1 MKQVPQL
8 FTFAVALSVVDAFGG
23 TRRRSWYNA
32 MGFNGPEWAR
42 DIRPSA
48 TTSKLRRTGQYARRF
63 PTGAPEGASKEDEAL
78 PVRRNFLKTSAA
90 FLSSALLGT
99 AAAIPAAPPEPA
111 QATEGSLPSL
121 TDAESL
127 RIDIFE
133 RTAPSVVF
141 IDTFAEKQDVF
152 SPNAIDVPL
161 GTGTG
166 YVWDKEGHIG
176 KSPALSGIGPNQDL
190 CPSTGNNNIVME
202 SYSYLLS
209 SFYSH
214 QLSRRPKCKIGS
226 SGHTLSQS

>member
-8 FTFAVALSVVDAFGG
+8 ITFAVALTVVNGFGG

-42 DIRPSA
+42 DIRPSL
-48 TTSKLRRTGQYARRF
+48 TSKLRRTAQYAKRF
-63 PTGAPEGASKEDEAL
+63 PTMSPEGTLKEDEEM
-78 PVRRNFLKTSAA
+78 PVRRNFIKTSAA

-99 AAAIPAAPPEPA
+99 ATAAIPAPPEPA
-111 QATEGSLPSL
+111 QATDGSTSSL

-127 RIDIFE
+127 RIEIFE

-176 KSPALSGIGPNQDL
+176 K
-190 CPSTGNNNIVME
+190 
-202 SYSYLLS
+202 
-209 SFYSH
+209 
-214 QLSRRPKCKIGS
+214 
-226 SGHTLSQS
+226 